1 LYKVLNS
8 WKAEDTSGLE
18 KSISRHLKNMRN
30 VKVDHD
36 SFWKSNCDI
45 EEITIH
51 ANHLACVITNIRF
64 YSLIINV
71 EQFGWK
77 T

>member
-1 LYKVLNS
+1 VFNS
-8 WKAEDTSGLE
+8 WKAEDTSELE
-18 KSISRHLKNMRN
+18 KSISRHLKNTRN
-30 VKVDHD
+30 VKVEYD
-36 SFWKSNCDI
+36 SFRKSNCDI

-51 ANHLACVITNIRF
+51 ANHFACMITNIRF

-71 EQFGWK
+71 EQFEWK